1 MKRLISLIP
10 ALLKLTTLRQMEPP
24 LKPPLCAGFTTAT
37 VTSDVPSENPQ
48 RSLRKRKAAVLRT
61 QPVSSDSE
69 LSPLSDEESVIVKK
83 PAKKK
88 RKVATNSNVVL
99 NEGCSAAA
107 GEATKLLEKKTRS
120 KRKAKT
126 AVAEV
131 ESLEYTQEDQ
141 IPKKRKRKPT
151 VIEPV
156 VYDIPDV
163 ERKETTFRGELH
175 PQVSASTLMG
185 HPIHIRS
192 IRICTFLA
200 PPISHWQLLIVRSPG
215 LSEYYPALAKAAHI
229 L

>member
-24 LKPPLCAGFTTAT
+24 LRPPLSAGLTTAT
-37 VTSDVPSENPQ
+37 VTSDVLSENPQ
-48 RSLRKRKAAVLRT
+48 RSLRKRKADVLRT

-69 LSPLSDEESVIVKK
+69 LSPLSDEEPVIVKK

-88 RKVATNSNVVL
+88 RKVATNTKVVL

-107 GEATKLLEKKTRS
+107 GEAAKLHEETRS
-120 KRKAKT
+120 KRKVKT
-126 AVAEV
+126 AVAEA

-141 IPKKRKRKPT
+141 MPKKRKRKPT

-163 ERKETTFRGELH
+163 ERKETTFRGELN
-175 PQVSASTLMG
+175 P
-185 HPIHIRS
+185 
-192 IRICTFLA
+192 
-200 PPISHWQLLIVRSPG
+200 
-215 LSEYYPALAKAAHI
+215 
-229 L
+229 